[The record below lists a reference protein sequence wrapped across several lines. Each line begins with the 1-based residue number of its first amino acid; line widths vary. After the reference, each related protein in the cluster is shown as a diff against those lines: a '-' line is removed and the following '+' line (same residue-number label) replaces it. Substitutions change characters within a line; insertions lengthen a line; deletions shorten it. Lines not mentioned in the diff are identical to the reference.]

1 MNRTDRLYAIVEE
14 LRARAPRLM
23 RASELAARF
32 EVTTRTIE
40 RDLLALQEAGVPI
53 WAQPGRGGGYGL
65 NVEATLPP
73 LNFTPA
79 EAAAIATALAATRAM
94 PFAEAGRSA
103 LAKLTG
109 AMAAAPRD
117 TAARLIGHIRVI
129 QGPDGPVNATT
140 ELLQRA
146 LMQGVAIELRYRDGQ
161 GRESARVVE
170 PAGIFGTR
178 SGWYLAAWCRLRQAP
193 RAFRLDRIVS
203 AALTDQLVPARTLD
217 EVLPDLPFALAEPAL
232 M

>member
-1 MNRTDRLYAIVEE
+1 
-14 LRARAPRLM
+14 LRA
-23 RASELAARF
+23 
-32 EVTTRTIE
+32 
-40 RDLLALQEAGVPI
+40 LQAGGGPL
-53 WAQPGRGGGYGL
+53 WPPPGRGGGYGI
-65 NVEATLPP
+65 NVETTLPP

-94 PFAEAGRSA
+94 PFAEAGRTA

-117 TAARLIGHIRVI
+117 TATRLVGQIRVI
-129 QGPDGPVNATT
+129 QGPDGPVGAAS

-146 LMQGVAIELRYRDGQ
+146 LVQGVAIELRYRDGQ
-161 GRESARVVE
+161 GRESERVVE
-170 PAGIFGTR
+170 PAGVFGTR

-203 AALTDQLVPARTLD
+203 ATLTDEIVPARTLD
-217 EVLPDLPFALAEPAL
+217 DVLPDLPFELAEPAL